1 MMKKVLILLAA
12 LLLPIVAAG
21 QTYTAGLSGANEV
34 GSAGDPDGAGLAI
47 ITINGTQVAY
57 TILVSGVDAP
67 TAAHIHRGAAGVNG
81 DIVVNFNPSFV
92 AGSAFGTVNATQEI
106 VNEITANPAGF
117 YVNVHNGPFPNGAVR
132 GQLTGAGAATYFPV
146 TGNVAGANNT
156 KFVTDM
162 RIVNLGTATATVSL
176 EFIQS
181 SPDGATGPT
190 KTRSATVPAGGQL
203 VLDNVTEDFLGI
215 PGVLGAIRLVSD
227 QEVRADIRVIN
238 DQRPVNAG
246 TTGFSIEGQGF
257 EDAKTAGVLPFL
269 SQAADFRT
277 NIGHFNPN
285 AFAIEV
291 TFTAHRNDGSV
302 LGTATANVPAYRQL
316 QLGAASLIPVLAGQ
330 SIDDFYVTYT
340 SSAPVFVYASVV
352 DNVNGDAVYVR

>member
-1 MMKKVLILLAA
+1 MKKTLILLAA

-21 QTYTAGLSGANEV
+21 QTYTAALSGANEV

-47 ITINGTQVAY
+47 VAINGTQISY
-57 TILVSGVDAP
+57 TILVSAIDAP

-81 DIVVNFNPSFV
+81 DVVVNFNPSFV
-92 AGSAFGTVNATQEI
+92 AGSAFGTVNATQAIIDEI
-106 VNEITANPAGF
+106 AANPAGF

-132 GQLTGAGAATYFPV
+132 GQLMGSGNATYFPV
-146 TGNVAGANNT
+146 AGNVTGQNNT

-162 RIVNLGTATATVSL
+162 RIVNPGAETATVSL

-181 SPDGATGPT
+181 SPDGAAGPA
-190 KTRSATVPAGGQL
+190 KTRSTTVPAGGQL

-246 TTGFSIEGQGF
+246 TTGFAIEGQGF
-257 EDAKTAGVLPFL
+257 DGARTEGVLPFL

-285 AFAIEV
+285 AFGIEV
-291 TFTAHRNDGSV
+291 TFTAHGTDGSV
-302 LGTATANVPAYRQL
+302 LGTVTASVPAYRQL
-316 QLGAASLIPVLAGQ
+316 QLGAASLIPALAGQ
-330 SIDDFYVTYT
+330 SIQDFYVTYT
-340 SSAPVFVYASVV
+340 STAPVFVYASVV